1 MFVDFK
7 TVKFKNILSYGNN
20 WTTLDFHKGL
30 NLIKAQN
37 GSGKSTILDAI
48 NFCLFGKPFR
58 AIKMAQLVNKYNDGN
73 MVVSIEFIVGSDE
86 YEITRGLK
94 PTLFELKKNGHAV
107 NSLSS
112 KKLNQEEIDKLLG
125 INERLFKNIV
135 GVAVTNNKP
144 FLSMSIGD
152 KRALIENIFNIDV
165 LSEMGKEVK
174 KRITAEKSDQRVKL
188 GEAASYRERIDD
200 NVSTVENIKKHIESF
215 EENQKKQIEKLQND
229 IIQLDKKIKKNI
241 TNIKIG
247 KDKIAE
253 ISGKDTCP
261 SDEEFAKLASNIGV
275 AEHEKDSI
283 MKKLKQIGNSNECPI
298 CGSELSKGHAKKHIT
313 KLKEDLRI
321 LEEETIPHLKTLEE
335 QYNAQKEKV
344 KNNNL
349 LITQISDKLKEEL
362 FNKTNYEKTITQIK
376 EQIVTIK
383 NQVCDL
389 TLDEYE
395 ARIKTLNEQ
404 LDQLNEVIKDL
415 DHKLEIDNKLI
426 DVLGDDGLRSYFF
439 KQLLPILNSK
449 INHYLN
455 KFEMAVTLEFDA
467 YMNETIKTGKFK
479 QDYNQFSGG
488 ERCRIDMAILL
499 SFFEIS
505 KIISNWSCSILIVD
519 EVFDSGVDQSG
530 IEQFISTL
538 YNIVSEEN
546 KDLGIYLV
554 SHKLTDV
561 QVNWND
567 VIEIEKK
574 SLFSELKVK

>member
-1 MFVDFK
+1 MISNK
-7 TVKFKNILSYGNN
+7 KYWQNRSEKRMATYHKNS
-20 WTTLDFHKGL
+20 DE
-30 NLIKAQN
+30 
-37 GSGKSTILDAI
+37 TILKI
-48 NFCLFGKPFR
+48 NKAYDK
-58 AIKMAQLVNKYNDGN
+58 AIKDINEDINNIFRNYQINTGLSSSECRKILNSKISDKELASIKERIRYIKDDDIKKQLYAELNSKAYKAR
-73 MVVSIEFIVGSDE
+73 
-86 YEITRGLK
+86 ITRLEALK
-94 PTLFELKKNGHAV
+94 DSINVNTKRVADTELQATTKLYTNNIQDAYYRTLFDIQKG
-107 NSLSS
+107 
-112 KKLNQEEIDKLLG
+112 
-125 INERLFKNIV
+125 
-135 GVAVTNNKP
+135 
-144 FLSMSIGD
+144 
-152 KRALIENIFNIDV
+152 
-165 LSEMGKEVK
+165 
-174 KRITAEKSDQRVKL
+174 VKL
-188 GEAASYRERIDD
+188 GFNVAEMPDETIQEILKNNWSGEHYSKRIWNNSKVFAS
-200 NVSTVENIKKHIESF
+200 
-215 EENQKKQIEKLQND
+215 KLED
-229 IIQLDKKIKKNI
+229 TL
-241 TNIKIG
+241 
-247 KDKIAE
+247 
-253 ISGKDTCP
+253 ISG
-261 SDEEFAKLASNIGV
+261 
-275 AEHEKDSI
+275 I
-283 MKKLKQIGNSNECPI
+283 MA
-298 CGSELSKGHAKKHIT
+298 GHSVKKHIT

-335 QYNAQKEKV
+335 QYNVQKEKV

-395 ARIKTLNEQ
+395 ERIKTLNEQ